1 MFGSLFSK
9 SSKTSTQAT
18 SNDNRQVNDASNGG
32 TVVSGSNNQVTDG
45 GAFSIVDRL
54 VTGVVDV
61 AKAQTV
67 AARDMGTGQ
76 NSGGLVQSAATN
88 QAAALDGGGIF
99 GLSANQTTAAMAGAA
114 VLVVLLLA
122 KVMK

>member
-9 SSKTSTQAT
+9 SSKTTTAST

-45 GAFSIVDRL
+45 GAFGIVEKL

-67 AARDMGTGQ
+67 AARDMGTGT
-76 NSGGLVQSAATN
+76 NSGGLVQDAAEN
-88 QAAALDGGGIF
+88 QAAGFL
-99 GLSANQTTAAMAGAA
+99 GLSGSQQTAAIAGAA
-114 VLVVLLLA
+114 VLVVLLLV
-122 KVMK
+122 KVIK

>member
-45 GAFSIVDRL
+45 GAFGIVEKL

-61 AKAQTV
+61 AKAQTI
-67 AARDMGTGQ
+67 AARDLGTAT
-76 NSGGLVQSAATN
+76 NSGGLVQDAAES
-88 QAAALDGGGIF
+88 QANALGLTTSQSMAVMVVGAAL
-99 GLSANQTTAAMAGAA
+99 A
-114 VLVVLLLA
+114 VLLLT
-122 KVMK
+122 KIMK